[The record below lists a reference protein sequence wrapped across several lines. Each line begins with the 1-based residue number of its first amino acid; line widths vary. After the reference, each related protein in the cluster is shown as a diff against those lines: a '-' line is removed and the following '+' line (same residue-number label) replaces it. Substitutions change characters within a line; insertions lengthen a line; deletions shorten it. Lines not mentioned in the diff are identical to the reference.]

1 LVKPKERRSSEV
13 QGVQE
18 FRILVRHCPSVNV
31 DGKPKVTGEKLQ
43 VNGFGPDSGLARPFV
58 LLNS

>member
-18 FRILVRHCPSVNV
+18 FRILVRHCPAVNV
-31 DGKPKVTGEKLQ
+31 DGKPKVKGEK
-43 VNGFGPDSGLARPFV
+43 
-58 LLNS
+58 